1 MATVESVCTSERK
14 GTAKSEVGR
23 ARMVDGFGI
32 EGDSHG
38 GTPKRQVSLLA
49 EESIDKMRAK
59 GLELSPGAFGENMTT
74 RGIDLIA
81 LPMGTRLA
89 VGEEAVLVITA
100 KGKICHDHCAIYE
113 AVGDCIMPR
122 EGVFTEVVRGGEIA
136 AGDVITVLSRP
147 EGDQA

>member
-23 ARMVDGFGI
+23 VRVVEGFGI

-38 GTPKRQVSLLA
+38 GTAKRQVSLLA
-49 EESIDKMRAK
+49 EESVDKMRAK

-74 RGIDLIA
+74 RGIDLIG

-89 VGEEAVLVITA
+89 VGGEVVREITA

-122 EGVFTEVVRGGEIA
+122 EGVFTEVVRGGDMAKGDSIA
-136 AGDVITVLSRP
+136 VVW
-147 EGDQA
+147 